1 MAAEPTYS
9 DYRLLFPAD
18 GPTLDYRDDVVDKL
32 YAKRLS
38 RDGQTYIQ
46 IYAEWFR
53 DENGQGG
60 AHTVLIFRDNLDSWE
75 EAVYDLSLM
84 RRGINWQQLIEPYR
98 AMFAPE
104 LPPLSQADELRL
116 LRLENE
122 ALRARLAA
130 AEEVAMLAVNKDAYA
145 AKLEEQMR
153 DASNRLQGVRAVI
166 SCAGMDPT
174 DRIVGLATLLH
185 AEGRENIKKHTDP
198 ELGVRVK
205 RGDVARMAA
214 VSEDRV
220 TKAWSKFTEAGAWER
235 SETSW
240 WNEAEGHTET
250 NVWFRMDG
258 SPVDRLFSMATL
270 ELPRKQ
276 GGKRTPRAKVFCENC
291 GEAHIE
297 RKAYTECQGCG
308 HKWDKQSYDVN
319 ERIERENERI
329 ERGTLLAADTSTDRE
344 TLLASQDNLNSL
356 ETLLAAH
363 TPADIAPEPV
373 PERQRRLPLVQR
385 VTPAGEGVEDI
396 VLPPAPPTKRPKH
409 RVRHAT
415 GDRSQRFY
423 GYAAGGAD

>member
-1 MAAEPTYS
+1 MAAEPIYS
-9 DYRLLFPAD
+9 DYRALFPFN
-18 GPTLDYRDDVVDKL
+18 GHTLDYRGPVVDKL
-32 YAKRLS
+32 YAKTLS
-38 RDGQTYIQ
+38 RDGQTRVQ
-46 IYAEWFR
+46 IDAEWFR

-60 AHTVLIFRDNLDSWE
+60 AHTVLILRDNLDSWE
-75 EAVYDLSLM
+75 AAVYDLSLM

-145 AKLEEQMR
+145 AKLEEQAR
-153 DASNRLQGVRAVI
+153 ETSNKLQGVRAVVGC
-166 SCAGMDPT
+166 STMDPA
-174 DRIVGLATLLH
+174 DRIIGLATLLH
-185 AEGRENIKKHTDP
+185 TEGRENIKKHTDP
-198 ELGVRVK
+198 ELGVRVN
-205 RGDVARMAA
+205 REDVARLAGM
-214 VSEDRV
+214 SKDRV
-220 TKAWSKFTEAGAWER
+220 TDSWKKFTEAGAWER

-240 WNEAEGHTET
+240 WNEAAGHTET

-258 SPVDRLFSMATL
+258 NPVDRLFSMATL

-276 GGKRTPRAKVFCENC
+276 GGKRTPKDKVFCENC
-291 GEAHIE
+291 GKAHIE
-297 RKAYTECQGCG
+297 RKAYTECQDCG
-308 HKWDKQSYDVN
+308 HSWDKQSYDVN
-319 ERIERENERI
+319 ERIERER
-329 ERGTLLAADTSTDRE
+329 LLATHNNVNNLER
-344 TLLASQDNLNSL
+344 LLA
-356 ETLLAAH
+356 TH
-363 TPADIAPEPV
+363 TPADIAPEPAPSL
-373 PERQRRLPLVQR
+373 PERQRRLPLQR
-385 VTPAGEGVEDI
+385 AIPAGEGVEDI